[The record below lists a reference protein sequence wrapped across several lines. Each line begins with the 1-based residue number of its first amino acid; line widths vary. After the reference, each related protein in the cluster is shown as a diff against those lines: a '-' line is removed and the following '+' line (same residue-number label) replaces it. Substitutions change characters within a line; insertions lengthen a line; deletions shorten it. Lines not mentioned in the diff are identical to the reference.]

1 MRNTL
6 GILTGLA
13 IALAALAGCG
23 WLLTQRLHPL
33 PAGFKPLSS
42 RALADYVALAPPHAL
57 VVMAIATGAAAL
69 LGAWPA
75 ARIARDRG
83 PAALW
88 IAVPL
93 TLLAIASAALVPQPE
108 WVPILGM
115 VLPVPMAVAA
125 WRLAIPRREL

>member
-13 IALAALAGCG
+13 MAGATLAGCG

-33 PAGFKPLSS
+33 PAGFQPLSS
-42 RALADYVALAPPHAL
+42 RALADYVSGAPPLAL
-57 VVMAIATGAAAL
+57 VVIATATGAAAL

-88 IAVPL
+88 IAMPL
-93 TLLAIASAALVPQPE
+93 ALLAIAGAALVSQPD